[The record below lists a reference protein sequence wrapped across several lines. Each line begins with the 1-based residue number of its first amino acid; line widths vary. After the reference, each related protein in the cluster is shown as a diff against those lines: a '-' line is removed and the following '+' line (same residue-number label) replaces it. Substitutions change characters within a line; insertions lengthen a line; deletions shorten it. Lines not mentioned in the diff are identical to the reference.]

1 MMRIFILVLAFM
13 AAVSCNEVGDLAGN
27 GGNPLDDCVITEA
40 VQPGMEAVVQWNGF
54 DESAVIRLIGEDGA
68 EHEAEVSVVT
78 SSGLIFRVP
87 ADLPA
92 GTYAV
97 VLDQLGN
104 RQELGQI
111 EVLAAELPVT
121 GVKFPSAVEPGQ
133 PFIMEGTGFAMGH
146 VLLLVK
152 DGESVVLRQE
162 TVSSGLR
169 VTVPDGT
176 ACGIYSLYLSDG
188 SNEWLLSD
196 CVSVAV
202 RKTLRSVSR
211 TSGYDGTIRYRTSYD
226 VEYDGDMVAAVVF
239 TASLTED
246 GEVLMEEARDRYVLG
261 PDGVFR
267 AEGGSSSSL
276 NINFGYERDASGQ
289 IMSADV
295 LRFSRNNP
303 DGAMRTFSYVYD
315 SAGRPE
321 KVTYVLDDV
330 TRSLQVYFYE
340 DDNLVET
347 MNSVFAYE
355 DGALRNNPFAAD
367 VVMGYDMMLMTDE
380 PFLYFPYLMGEHP
393 FTSSLLP
400 TAVLEPTGVMGAL
413 ERKEVAY
420 ETDEDGYVV
429 HMSWEAG
436 ASELF
441 FEYE

>member
-13 AAVSCNEVGDLAGN
+13 AAVSCNEVGDLAGD
-27 GGNPLDDCVITEA
+27 GGNPLDDCVITGA
-40 VQPGMEAVVQWNGF
+40 VQPGMEAVAQWNGF
-54 DESAVIRLIGEDGA
+54 DESAVIRLIGEDGS

-87 ADLPA
+87 AGLPA

-97 VLDQLGN
+97 VLDQRGN

-121 GVKFPSAVEPGQ
+121 GVKFPSAVEPGR

-162 TVSSGLR
+162 AVSSGLR

-202 RKTLRSVSR
+202 RRTLRSVSR
-211 TSGYDGTIRYRTSYD
+211 CSDYDGTIRYRTCYE
-226 VEYDGDMVAAVVF
+226 VEYAGDEVSAVVF
-239 TASLTED
+239 TASLTEN

-261 PDGVFR
+261 TDGVFR

-295 LRFSRNNP
+295 LRFSRSNP
-303 DGAMRTFSYVYD
+303 DGTMRTFSYVYN

-347 MNSVFAYE
+347 KSSVFAY
-355 DGALRNNPFAAD
+355 DDVTLKNNPFAAD
-367 VVMGYDMMLMTDE
+367 VAMGYDMMSMTDE
-380 PFLYFPYLMGEHP
+380 PFLFFPYLMGEHP
-393 FTSSLLP
+393 FASSLLP
-400 TAVLEPTGVMGAL
+400 AAVLEPTGAMGAL
-413 ERKEVAY
+413 ERKEVTY
-420 ETDEDGYVV
+420 EKDEDGYVV